1 MRNPILSEV
10 IEKLKQQATRELT
23 RLVQGGLEATESSP
37 EALWMNLVQQ
47 KDDVMFGFMENAEKY
62 FDELDTGQ
70 PGEAPDD

>member
-1 MRNPILSEV
+1 MYDHLQSRDEGLFDLGRTS
-10 IEKLKQQATRELT
+10 
-23 RLVQGGLEATESSP
+23 LVQGGLEANESSP